1 LALIERRAS
10 SAALTGSDLHPGKRP
25 GSTYAQPPS
34 PADITIWW
42 LDLDIDDNKATRWF
56 GGLTEGEQARA
67 NRFVRREHQ
76 RRFVACRYQLRQILG
91 QLSGIPGSE
100 LRFRYGSYGKPE
112 ILGDPCVHFSVAHS
126 EGVGVIATCT
136 VVPVG
141 VDLEVSASHEELAFR
156 VLTRNELATFRQHPG
171 DKDELFLQYWTGKE
185 AFLKL
190 WGVGLSLEPSTIE
203 IDWTDPPICRPLG
216 TQPPWLKSAWL
227 SRVAGFAGTVCT
239 IACSVPPLCTIKRVH
254 SSSEE

>member
-1 LALIERRAS
+1 M
-10 SAALTGSDLHPGKRP
+10 SAEFTGRDLLPGRLS
-25 GSTYAQPPS
+25 GSNSAQQLS

-42 LDLDIDDNKATRWF
+42 LDLDIDDIKATRWF
-56 GGLTEGEQARA
+56 SGLTEGEQARA
-67 NRFVRREHQ
+67 NRFIKREHQ

-91 QLSGIPGSE
+91 QLSGIPESE
-100 LRFRYGSYGKPE
+100 LRFRCGSYGKPE

-156 VLTRNELATFRQHPG
+156 VLTRNKLATFRQHTG

-190 WGVGLSLEPSTIE
+190 WVVGLSLEPSTIE
-203 IDWTDPPICRPLG
+203 IDWTYPPICRPLG

-227 SRVAGFAGTVCT
+227 SRIAGFAGTICT

>member
-1 LALIERRAS
+1 MSAEFTGRDLLHGRRPDS
-10 SAALTGSDLHPGKRP
+10 NNVQQLT
-25 GSTYAQPPS
+25 

-42 LDLDIDDNKATRWF
+42 LDLDVDDIKATRWF
-56 GGLTEGEQARA
+56 SGLTEDEQARA
-67 NRFVRREHQ
+67 NRFVRRVHQ

-91 QLSGIPGSE
+91 QLSGIPDSE

-112 ILGDPCVHFSVAHS
+112 IPGDRRVHFSVAHS
-126 EGVGVIATCT
+126 EGIGVIATST

-156 VLTRNELATFRQHPG
+156 VLTRNELAAFQRHPG
-171 DKDELFLQYWTGKE
+171 DKAELFLQYWTGKE

-190 WGVGLSLEPSTIE
+190 WGLGLSLEPSAIE

-216 TQPPWLKSAWL
+216 AQPPWLKSAWL
-227 SRVAGFAGTVCT
+227 SRIAGSTGTICT

-254 SSSEE
+254 TSSE

>member
-1 LALIERRAS
+1 MGTE
-10 SAALTGSDLHPGKRP
+10 LTGRDSLPGRPP
-25 GSTYAQPPS
+25 GSTNAQPPS

-56 GGLTEGEQARA
+56 SGLTDGEQARA

-91 QLSGIPGSE
+91 QLSGTPGSE
-100 LRFRYGSYGKPE
+100 LRFRFGSYGKPE
-112 ILGDPCVHFSVAHS
+112 IQGDPGLHFSVAHS
-126 EGVGVIATCT
+126 EGIGVIATCT

-141 VDLEVSASHEELAFR
+141 VDLEVSASHEELACR
-156 VLTRNELATFRQHPG
+156 VLTQNELAIFRQHLG
-171 DKDELFLQYWTGKE
+171 DKAELFLQYWTGKE

-216 TQPPWLKSAWL
+216 TQPPWVKSAWL
-227 SRVAGFAGTVCT
+227 GRIAGSAETICT